1 MSQTTTPLSP
11 PIDIRGHLL
20 PLSGLLAHKVVGR
33 PGPLGLIGRV
43 VRKLVKAFIRPWL
56 DFQTR
61 YNHAVIEQFV
71 DLHDT
76 QRQQVTAVS
85 AAVAAQLA
93 RAADET
99 NALRTRLIAA
109 GERLTAAE
117 ARANTLQARCD
128 QLARTCDELI
138 NRDVEQAAVL
148 RREIAAAVEQMGWR
162 VGEAI
167 VHADRRADAAVLH
180 ADRRVDEASRAAE
193 ERERA
198 AAARAEVEKVEAINL
213 ELGYKG
219 QIAAAGLWFNPPV
232 GVQLKDVP
240 RVTNVTERIVEHI
253 FVHNRIPRPPAK
265 VLDMGCAE
273 STTAIELAS
282 LGFQVTGVDLRRLP
296 LEHPNFRMVEA
307 NLGDLPFADAQFD
320 IVVCLST
327 IEHVGLG
334 WYTDGDPTTDKTALV
349 EAVRV
354 LRPGGTFLLTVPFGR
369 RAVTPVHRVYDLE
382 QLNELVA
389 PLVVTE
395 MSFAVRDGEAWTFT
409 ADAAVAGQAD
419 SAERVGAVALVVAE
433 KPTAPPP
440 VTAAGELPAIAA
452 AGEPPAGQE

>member
-1 MSQTTTPLSP
+1 MSATPECVMSQTTTPLAP

-76 QRQQVTAVS
+76 QRQQVAAVS

-93 RAADET
+93 RAAHET

-167 VHADRRADAAVLH
+167 VHADRR
-180 ADRRVDEASRAAE
+180 VDEASRAAE

-198 AAARAEVEKVEAINL
+198 AAVRAEVEKVEAINL

-296 LEHPNFRMVEA
+296 LEHPNFRMMEA

-389 PLVVTE
+389 PLTVTE

-433 KPTAPPP
+433 KPTAP
-440 VTAAGELPAIAA
+440 LPIAA
-452 AGEPPAGQE
+452 AGETPAGQE